1 LQQKWRRKLLMPSR
15 AEQRQLLDRAG
26 CTLVAGAKL

>member
-1 LQQKWRRKLLMPSR
+1 LLLPSR